1 MLRKCE
7 IFFKTIIIDELYTGN
22 VKHEYNTDFA
32 VKLIEGLIDSALK
45 ICDEKRKTEC
55 QIANE
60 NQESGPNDT
69 TTSNKENLA
78 NSAVI

>member
-32 VKLIEGLIDSALK
+32 VKTHG
-45 ICDEKRKTEC
+45 
-55 QIANE
+55 
-60 NQESGPNDT
+60 
-69 TTSNKENLA
+69 
-78 NSAVI
+78 

>member
-45 ICDEKRKTEC
+45 ICDEKRKTNVKLRMKIRNQDQMIQLQVTKKIL
-55 QIANE
+55 QI
-60 NQESGPNDT
+60 
-69 TTSNKENLA
+69 LL
-78 NSAVI
+78 

>member
-1 MLRKCE
+1 LNAR
-7 IFFKTIIIDELYTGN
+7 
-22 VKHEYNTDFA
+22 FA